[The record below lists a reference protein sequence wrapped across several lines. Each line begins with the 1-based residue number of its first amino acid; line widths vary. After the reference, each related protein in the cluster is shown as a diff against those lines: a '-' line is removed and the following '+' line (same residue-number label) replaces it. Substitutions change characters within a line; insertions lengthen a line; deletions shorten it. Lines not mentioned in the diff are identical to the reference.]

1 MYEEKDVDVKFSC
14 LLEVLAFLEILEMNH
29 HTINILSHS

>member
-14 LLEVLAFLEILEMNH
+14 LLEVLAFLEVLEMNH
-29 HTINILSHS
+29 RAINVLSHS